1 MGSCEMKRGE
11 HKVII
16 SWCAP
21 IIPSNSLAGIPIGL
35 EHECLKSILSKYIV
49 DEQNGLYK
57 FDYSPTLKLDESF
70 IDDDGNG
77 YYHFV
82 VSDNSLTNRD
92 NLLELQDSF
101 YSRALHI
108 GIRCHKVFFVKVWAF
123 EVLNKH
129 ESLYS
134 YQGRT
139 KENLGLYSEV
149 KEFKDFSDLEF
160 DEAEEWFYTD
170 TEYGGLEITGYGQS
184 LDNYPQQKV
193 MAIAVIPESAYRLD
207 KV

>member
-1 MGSCEMKRGE
+1 MNISKNPI
-11 HKVII
+11 II

-21 IIPSNSLAGIPIGL
+21 IIPSNSIAGIPIGL

-49 DEQNGLYK
+49 DAQKELYR
-57 FDYSPTLKLDESF
+57 FDGSPTLKLEESF
-70 IDDDGNG
+70 INDDGDG

-82 VSDNSLTNRD
+82 LSDASLTNRD
-92 NLLELQDSF
+92 NLFQLQDSF

-123 EVLNKH
+123 EVLNNHK
-129 ESLYS
+129 SLYS

-139 KENLGLYSEV
+139 KENLGLYSQV
-149 KEFKDFSDLEF
+149 KDFKVYSDLEF

-170 TEYGGLEITGYGQS
+170 TKYGGLEITGYGQS
-184 LDNYPQQKV
+184 LEELPQQKV
-193 MAIAVIPESAYRLD
+193 MAIAVIPESAYMLD
-207 KV
+207 KTE